1 MVAECDLE
9 RAKLL
14 IAEAGHE
21 KSIFNSYFTFNQMN
35 AKELLMKIG
44 KRIEKGKTDHPKY
57 LTNIYWQPNAG
68 IVKRDKMFG
77 NKKYRPYVEQ
87 KKDRSIYEVHFFYFD
102 FDLKDANGNSFS
114 GQQLIDEKTNLY
126 NKILALPLTPDY
138 IVESRNGFHVYYLIP
153 KSAWRMKHDEWK
165 FMELSIANFIYKN
178 ISSYVDTRATT
189 LSRVLRFPLSFHQKK
204 NNNDYYTVHVEY
216 MRNEILK
223 LDKGFKP
230 GSSTYSI
237 DDIVKAFHIPQYTP
251 GTSQTL
257 KSTITVIRQAQSGQT
272 ELSSD
277 IFIQAIANNNPEAA
291 CFDSLKSKYSQKF
304 ETYAEAI
311 AYINK
316 IHLNELLCV
325 DDSCLNKAF
334 KSFLY
339 KDLHPSDY
347 WYLDQNTD
355 RVSYRCRKDNY
366 IYNSIFALIAR
377 IQHDALPDLIE
388 KSQWSAVYTFVFKML
403 GIVVEQI
410 FQNVIER
417 NKEIYQQAV
426 DYNHREFKFLKTLQH
441 DYWTILRLWKE
452 HSEDHNLPWKT
463 CYRDI
468 SGSMLAREIMKDK
481 GLNNKEITKAD
492 EDNAWRRLAIMEYLG
507 LINRVDNKVKTV
519 SKKKKPAN
527 CWTFSVLD
535 NYLNICARAK
545 EIKAVFNKPTNAFSI
560 QKMYCVQKKE
570 AVNN

>member
-1 MVAECDLE
+1 MVTKRDLE

-14 IAEAGHE
+14 MAEAGHE
-21 KSIFNSYFTFNQMN
+21 KSIFNNYFTFNQMN

-57 LTNIYWQPNAG
+57 LSNIYWQPNSG
-68 IVKRDKMFG
+68 IVKQIEMFG
-77 NKKYRPYVEQ
+77 NKNYRPYVEQ

-138 IVESRNGFHVYYLIP
+138 IVESRNGYHVYYLIP
-153 KSAWRMKHDEWK
+153 KNAWRMKHDEWK
-165 FMELSIANFIYKN
+165 FMELSIANYIYAN

-216 MRNEILK
+216 VRNETLK

-230 GSSTYSI
+230 ASSTYSV
-237 DDIVKAFHIPQYTP
+237 DDYIKAFHIPQYAP
-251 GTSQTL
+251 ETSQAL
-257 KSTITVIRQAQSGQT
+257 KNTITVIRQAQSGQT

-291 CFDSLKSKYSQKF
+291 CFDGLKNKYRRKF
-304 ETYAEAI
+304 DTYGEAT

-316 IHLNELLCV
+316 IHLNELLGV
-325 DDSCLNKAF
+325 DDSYLNKAF
-334 KSFLY
+334 NSFLY

-347 WYLDQNTD
+347 WHLDRKTD

-403 GIVVEQI
+403 GIVVSQV
-410 FQNVIER
+410 FQNVIDR
-417 NKEIYQQAV
+417 NKEIYQQAL
-426 DYNHREFKFLKTLQH
+426 YLNNREFKFLKTLKP
-441 DYWTILRLWKE
+441 DYWTILRLWKS
-452 HSEDHNLPWKT
+452 HSDKHNVPWKT
-463 CYRDI
+463 CHMDI
-468 SGSMLAREIMKDK
+468 SGSKFAAEIEGKTEE
-481 GLNNKEITKAD
+481 EINESERCK
-492 EDNAWRRLAIMEYLG
+492 AWRRLAIMEYLG
-507 LINRVDNKVKTV
+507 LINCVGEGIKTAANREPANRYTFNVLDDHMKIVARAKVIKTV
-519 SKKKKPAN
+519 FPNPLQAFSKKK
-527 CWTFSVLD
+527 
-535 NYLNICARAK
+535 CAVEK
-545 EIKAVFNKPTNAFSI
+545 SSNE
-560 QKMYCVQKKE
+560 
-570 AVNN
+570 